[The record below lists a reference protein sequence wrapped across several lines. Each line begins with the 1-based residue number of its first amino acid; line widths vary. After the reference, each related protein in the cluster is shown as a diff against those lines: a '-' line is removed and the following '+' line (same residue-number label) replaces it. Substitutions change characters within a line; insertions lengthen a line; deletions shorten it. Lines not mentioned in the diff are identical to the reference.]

1 MFWPCSYPT
10 WRRSAEN
17 LILGVVTLAACL
29 LWNIFAK
36 GYLKQLSVLFG
47 LAVGYVLAICLGR
60 VDLSVIMSGGLIS
73 LPKILLSGVQMIAQ
87 AGFTQRNITIASLAL
102 AFGIGF
108 TSASEAGI
116 WGIFPEIIQTVFGA
130 NVVAVVFVVAVF
142 LNLVLPKNM
151 DVKKKD
157 ISDKNE

>member
-47 LAVGYVLAICLGR
+47 LAVGYVLAICLDR

-87 AGFTQRNITIASLAL
+87 AVFTQRNITIASLAL

-116 WGIFPEIIQTVFGA
+116 WGIFRRSSRPCLEQ
-130 NVVAVVFVVAVF
+130 
-142 LNLVLPKNM
+142 M
-151 DVKKKD
+151 
-157 ISDKNE
+157 S